1 MIDDNTFN
9 NFDFYLN
16 GIVAEKQQLQNI
28 KDKKRE
34 LDEMIKEMTWQDLQ
48 VEVLPKNGNS
58 NNYEINFNKK
68 IISKIDEIQNIYES
82 FNHLEG
88 VGQEIL
94 FQGEQLSMDCSVQV
108 GTLNNRIDI
117 NEDGIPRSIRGLGL
131 GCKIYRAILEK
142 EDYLTSLD
150 HNLSSHG
157 KMLWNSL
164 RKNELFY
171 TFYHRTRAFCF
182 SSDKDPVTI
191 IQILEENIS
200 PENFNQVLWDAD
212 FVEKHRSL
220 ILNSSLASLL

>member
-1 MIDDNTFN
+1 MIDDNSFN

-16 GIVAEKQQLQNI
+16 GIVDEKKQLQII
-28 KDKKRE
+28 KRKKEE
-34 LDEMIKEMTWQDLQ
+34 LDEMIKEMTWQDLV
-48 VEVLPKNGNS
+48 VEKLNKNGNS

-68 IISKIDEIQNIYES
+68 IAGRIEEIKNLYET
-82 FNHLEG
+82 FNHLED

-117 NEDGIPRSIRGLGL
+117 SGDGIPRSIRGLGL

-142 EDYLTSLD
+142 EDYLTSSD

-164 RKNELFY
+164 RRSDLFY

-182 SSDKDPVTI
+182 SSDKEPKEI
-191 IQILEENIS
+191 IQILIDNIS
-200 PENFNQVLWDAD
+200 PENFNQMLWDND
-212 FVEKHRSL
+212 FVEKNRSL
-220 ILNSSLASLL
+220 ILNSSLAPLL